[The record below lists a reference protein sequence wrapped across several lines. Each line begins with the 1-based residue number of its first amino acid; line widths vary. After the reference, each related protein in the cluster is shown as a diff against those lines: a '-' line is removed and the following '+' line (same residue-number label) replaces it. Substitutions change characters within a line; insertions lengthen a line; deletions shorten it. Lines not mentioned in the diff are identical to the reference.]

1 MSPFTLLWQQ
11 HLPQAPAGAM
21 QLTATHLVAATKDV
35 LYGFRPADGFQE
47 WQYPLPNDTVVWF
60 QPAGDRLVMS
70 LNPQSW
76 SERPAEVRI
85 LNTAALGRLERRW
98 LPAGAS
104 HLSAPAVMDNFIYVV
119 ADNETLCWL
128 DMATGVV
135 GMQPLSRP
143 VATVSPLVTPERIYL
158 TGRSNDL
165 LAIEANANGNFCS
178 LFETSDKEMILTHT
192 PVLAGPYL
200 LVTTRDGQ
208 LLALQNGQ
216 LVWQRAIGAKIGP
229 PAANRNLVCIGSDKG
244 VYGLELA
251 TGQEVWHFPTK
262 RSVMARP
269 VITANVVY
277 TAGHDHFLYALAI
290 ESGREL
296 WHYGPTLRRL
306 EYPPLLSCPL
316 LTLLD
321 AAGNL
326 LTLQLS
332 T

>member
-1 MSPFTLLWQQ
+1 MSPFTFLWQQ
-11 HLPQAPAGAM
+11 QLPKAPAGAI
-21 QLTATHLVAATKDV
+21 QQTATHLVVATKEV

-47 WQYPLPNDTVVWF
+47 WQSLLPNDTVVWF
-60 QPAGDRLVMS
+60 QPAGTRLVMS
-70 LNPQSW
+70 LTPQIW

-85 LNTAALGRLERRW
+85 LNTADSGRLERRW

-104 HLSAPAVMDNFIYVV
+104 HLSAPAVMDKFIYVV

-128 DMATGVV
+128 DMETGISA
-135 GMQPLSRP
+135 MQPLSRP
-143 VATVSPLVTPERIYL
+143 VAAVPPLVTPERMIYL
-158 TGRSNDL
+158 SGRGNDL
-165 LAIEANANGNFCS
+165 LAIDGNGNFRW
-178 LFETSDKEMILTHT
+178 LFETPNTETILTYS

-200 LVTTRDGQ
+200 LVTTLDGR

-216 LVWQRAIGAKIGP
+216 LVWEKAIGAKIGP
-229 PAANRNLVCIGSDKG
+229 PAANPNFVCIGSDKG

-251 TGQEVWHFPTK
+251 TGKEIWHFPTK

-269 VITANVVY
+269 VMRDNVVY

-296 WHYGPTLRRL
+296 WHYGPTPRRL
-306 EYPPLLSCPL
+306 EYPPLLSYPL

-321 AAGNL
+321 AGGNL